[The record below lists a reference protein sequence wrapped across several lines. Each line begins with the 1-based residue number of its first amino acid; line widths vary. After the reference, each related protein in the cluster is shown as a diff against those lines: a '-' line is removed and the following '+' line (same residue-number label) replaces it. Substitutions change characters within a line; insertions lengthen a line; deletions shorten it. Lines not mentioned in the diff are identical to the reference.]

1 MSQHFDAI
9 FENGVLK
16 PLEPLHLPEQSRV
29 KVTVEKATASDPLQ
43 TPADQQ
49 DEAPLAAD
57 AMGYPAGYFKAT
69 AGSFADEP
77 LERPTNLLQESRE
90 SW

>member
-1 MSQHFDAI
+1 MTQHIHAI

-16 PLEPLHLPEQSRV
+16 PLEPLHLPDQTRV
-29 KVTVEKATASDPLQ
+29 KVSVEKAEGSESAEKVK
-43 TPADQQ
+43 AQQ
-49 DEAPLAAD
+49 VQGTLTAD
-57 AMGYPAGYFKAT
+57 ALGYPVGYFEST

-77 LERPTNLLQESRE
+77 LERPADLPMDSRE

>member
-29 KVTVEKATASDPLQ
+29 KVTVEDATASDPRKS
-43 TPADQQ
+43 PAVPTDT
-49 DEAPLAAD
+49 APLAAD
-57 AMGYPAGYFKAT
+57 AMGYPVGYFKAT

-77 LERPTNLLQESRE
+77 LERPTDLPQESRE